1 MPVGGFEACP
11 RNYNGMCVCT
21 HSIET
26 GSVYDSDD
34 GTTLRLPHATP
45 PIAGR
50 IQRAVLTSKE
60 VENGATEVAN
70 PLKSLNNQTV

>member
-1 MPVGGFEACP
+1 
-11 RNYNGMCVCT
+11 MCVCT

-26 GSVYDSDD
+26 GSVYESDD

-50 IQRAVLTSKE
+50 IQRAVLTSIE

>member
-1 MPVGGFEACP
+1 
-11 RNYNGMCVCT
+11 MCVCT

-26 GSVYDSDD
+26 DSVYESDD

-50 IQRAVLTSKE
+50 IQKAVLTSKE
-60 VENGATEVAN
+60 VENGGGENGATKVAN